1 MDNVK
6 EIEGKRKMLKD
17 AIQEANN
24 EADGVKSFEQV
35 ANEIDNA
42 KIPSYGDFIAE
53 LPCGLLD
60 EITGE
65 IHKEFEVIESTGYV
79 EEAIA
84 GVARKTGGANVI
96 NKLLELCVVRVGKFI
111 REEMKPKDWYREV
124 VLKLSIPDQD
134 FIAYKIRQISNDT
147 EIESNHQCPACR
159 AKLKY
164 NFKVEDLPFKSY
176 TGNEKQTVIFEL
188 PKGFKGKDGKLHK
201 EVKMRM
207 PNGYDREVVLPLA
220 RVNESKSMTL
230 MLARICEFTDGYPL
244 NDIELKLMKTMDRK
258 YLEKQL
264 RELVDF
270 GIKAEVTIECHK
282 CGNIFDSNLSAL
294 DNFF

>member
-1 MDNVK
+1 MDKV
-6 EIEGKRKMLKD
+6 EKMKKL
-17 AIQEANN
+17 QEAVQNAN
-24 EADGVKSFEQV
+24 SEAGDELSFENV
-35 ANEIDNA
+35 AKEIDNA
-42 KIPSYGDFIAE
+42 KIPSYGDFIGE

-60 EITGE
+60 ENTGE

-96 NKLLELCVVRVGKFI
+96 NKLLDMCLVRVGTLVKS
-111 REEMKPKDWYREV
+111 EMKPKDWYREV

-159 AKLKY
+159 AKIKY
-164 NFKVEDLPFKSY
+164 KFKIEDLPFKPYKGDKS
-176 TGNEKQTVIFEL
+176 QIIIFEL
-188 PKGFKGKDGKLHK
+188 PRGLKDRSGNVHK
-201 EVKMRM
+201 EIKMRM
-207 PNGYDREVVLPLA
+207 ANGYDRELALPLA
-220 RVNESKSMTL
+220 RINESKSMSL
-230 MLARICEFTDGYPL
+230 MLGRICEFTDGYPL
-244 NDIELKLMKTMDRK
+244 NENILRQMKTLDRK
-258 YLEKQL
+258 CLENHLK
-264 RELVDF
+264 EMVDF

-282 CGNIFDSNLSAL
+282 CGNIFDSGLSAL